1 MEAVETDENVVHAA
15 EDMVAEGAPVFAHGA
30 APSVGDDG
38 GEADEAD
45 EVAGDVFDVVVVGA
59 GPTGENLAD
68 RAHAGGLSVA
78 IVEHELVG
86 GECSY
91 WACMPSKALLRPI
104 GALSD
109 ARRVAGAAQAVAG
122 PADAAAVLARR
133 DEFAHDWKDDG
144 QVYWLTK
151 AGLHLVRGH
160 GRLDGARRVVVRT
173 PDGAERVLTARHAV
187 ALCTG
192 TQASV
197 PDLPGVAEAK
207 VWTSRE
213 ATSAKSVPA
222 RLAVIGGGVVAVEMA
237 TAWQALGSEV
247 TMLVRDDKLLAGM
260 EPFAGQIVTE
270 GLIENGV
277 DVRFGASATAVR
289 RKDNGAVELTLAGG
303 GTLSADEVL
312 FATGRHPATA
322 DLGLES
328 VGLKPGGWLD
338 VDDTGLVQGVDGAWL
353 HAAGDLNHRALLT
366 HQGKYQGRIFGGAI
380 VDRALGRALDT
391 EPWGRSVAT
400 ADLRAVTQVVFS
412 DPEAAAAGL
421 TLEQAQR
428 EGLRVRAVDYD
439 LGQVA
444 GAALYADGYR
454 GRARAVVDLDREV
467 LVGVTFVGPGVAELV
482 HSAAMAVAGEV
493 PLSRLWHV
501 VPAYP
506 TIGEVW
512 LRLLE
517 TYRG

>member
-1 MEAVETDENVVHAA
+1 MEAPDENVEQAA
-15 EDMVAEGAPVFAHGA
+15 EDMVAEGAPVFPHGA

-38 GEADEAD
+38 LADTIDPADGE
-45 EVAGDVFDVVVVGA
+45 VFDVIVVGG

-78 IVEHELVG
+78 VVEHELVG

-91 WACMPSKALLRPI
+91 WACMPSKALLRPV
-104 GALSD
+104 AAVAD
-109 ARRVAGAAQAVAG
+109 ARRVGGARQAVAG
-122 PADAAAVLARR
+122 GLDVAAVLARR
-133 DEFAHDWKDDG
+133 DAFAADWKDDG
-144 QVYWLTK
+144 QVDWLAK
-151 AGLHLVRGH
+151 AGLCLVRGH
-160 GRLDGARRVVVRT
+160 ARLDGEKRVVVRA

-197 PDLPGVAEAK
+197 PDLPGVAEAG

-213 ATSAKSVPA
+213 ATSAKQVPG

-237 TAWQALGSEV
+237 TAWRALGSEV
-247 TMLVRDDKLLAGM
+247 TMLVRDDRLLGAM
-260 EPFAGQIVTE
+260 EPFVGEIVA
-270 GLIENGV
+270 ENLRTDGV
-277 DVRFGASATAVR
+277 DVRFGESATAVER
-289 RKDNGAVELTLAGG
+289 RDDGTVELTLPGG
-303 GTLSADEVL
+303 GTFSADEVL
-312 FATGRHPATA
+312 FATGRRPATG
-322 DLGLES
+322 DLGLDT
-328 VGLKPGGWLD
+328 VGLKPGGWVE
-338 VDDTGLVQGVDGAWL
+338 VDDTGLAKGVDGAWL
-353 HAAGDLNHRALLT
+353 YAAGDLNHRALLT

-380 VDRALGRALDT
+380 CDRAFGRALDT

-400 ADLRAVTQVVFS
+400 ADLHAVTQVVFS
-412 DPEAAAAGL
+412 DPEASAAGI
-421 TLEQAQR
+421 TLRQAQDQ
-428 EGLRVRAVDYD
+428 GLRVRAVDYD

-444 GAALYADGYR
+444 GAALYADDYR

-482 HSAAMAVAGEV
+482 HSAAMAVAVEIPV
-493 PLSRLWHV
+493 SRLWHV

>member
-1 MEAVETDENVVHAA
+1 MEAPDENVVQAA
-15 EDMVAEGAPVFAHGA
+15 EDMVAEGAPVFPHGA

-38 GEADEAD
+38 VVDTIDPAD
-45 EVAGDVFDVVVVGA
+45 GDVFDVIVVGG

-78 IVEHELVG
+78 VVEHELVG

-91 WACMPSKALLRPI
+91 WACMPSKALLRPV
-104 GALSD
+104 AAVAD
-109 ARRVAGAAQAVAG
+109 ARRVAGAREAVGGAL
-122 PADAAAVLARR
+122 DVAAVLARR
-133 DEFAHDWKDDG
+133 DEFTSNWKDDG
-144 QVYWLTK
+144 QVDWLAK
-151 AGLHLVRGH
+151 AGLCLVRGH
-160 GRLDGARRVVVRT
+160 ARLDGEKRVVVRT
-173 PDGAERVLTARHAV
+173 PEGAERVLTARHAV

-197 PDLPGVAEAK
+197 PDLPGVAEAG

-213 ATSAKSVPA
+213 ATSAKHVPG

-237 TAWQALGSEV
+237 TAWRALGSEV
-247 TMLVRDDKLLAGM
+247 TMLVRDDRLLGAM
-260 EPFAGQIVTE
+260 EPFVGELVA
-270 GLIENGV
+270 ENMGADGV
-277 DVRFGASATAVR
+277 DVRFGESATAVHR
-289 RKDNGAVELTLAGG
+289 RDDGTVELTLAGG
-303 GTLSADEVL
+303 GTLTAGEVL
-312 FATGRHPATA
+312 FATGRRPATG
-322 DLGLES
+322 DLGLDT
-328 VGLKPGGWLD
+328 VGLKPGGWLE
-338 VDDTGLVQGVDGAWL
+338 VDDTGLVKGVDGNWL
-353 HAAGDLNHRALLT
+353 YAAGDLNHRALLT

-380 VDRALGRALDT
+380 CDRAFGRALDT

-400 ADLRAVTQVVFS
+400 ADLHAVTQVVFS
-412 DPEAAAAGL
+412 DPEAAAVGI
-421 TLEQAQR
+421 TLRQAQDQ
-428 EGLRVRAVDYD
+428 GLRVRAVDYD

-444 GAALYADGYR
+444 GAALYADDYR
-454 GRARAVVDLDREV
+454 GQARAVVDLDREV

-482 HSAAMAVAGEV
+482 HSAAMAVAAEI
-493 PLSRLWHV
+493 PMSRLWHV